1 MPLHFETI
9 ELTELALKLN
19 GAHLVL
25 IVDDEVR
32 IADTLSAILKR
43 SGFRTMVAY
52 DGASAL
58 KITEATPPNLLLSDV
73 VMPGLG
79 GVDLALAVRQ
89 SIPACKIL
97 LFSGQAATVDLLGA
111 AREAG
116 QTFTILEKPLHPT
129 VLLALIA
136 KLLDGEE
143 PSEQNTGSCPGTLE
157 SVHGRDQVLAA
168 RQGIA

>member
-9 ELTELALKLN
+9 ELKELALKLN
-19 GAHLVL
+19 DSRRVL

-32 IADTLSAILKR
+32 IADTLAAILNR

-58 KITEATPPNLLLSDV
+58 KIAQATPPDLLLSDV

-89 SIPACKIL
+89 SFPACKIL
-97 LFSGQAATVDLLGA
+97 LFSGQAATMDLLAG

-116 QTFTILEKPLHPT
+116 QTFTILEKPYIRQPCLSGLRSSLTWTTP
-129 VLLALIA
+129 VNKQAAVPRL
-136 KLLDGEE
+136 
-143 PSEQNTGSCPGTLE
+143 LE
-157 SVHGRDQVLAA
+157 SGKGLDHSPTLRKD
-168 RQGIA
+168 IA